1 MFFTTSLNSYMSNL
15 EKIEELYKIYN
26 INENNKTIDFNIE
39 GIENKEMLNKLKNI
53 IKIYL
58 NKNE

>member
-1 MFFTTSLNSYMSNL
+1 MSNL